1 MKKAIVIALLT
12 LGVLL
17 FAVPLVLA
25 VIATVN
31 TSVIGGA
38 DLATFNYH
46 FFKANGG
53 LYFLLSLTG
62 IASLLSGTVINVVKK

>member
-1 MKKAIVIALLT
+1 MKKIIVITLLV

-17 FAVPLVLA
+17 FAIPLVLA
-25 VIATVN
+25 VIATAN

-38 DLATFNYH
+38 DLTTFSYH

-62 IASLLSGTVINVVKK
+62 IASLLAGTIVNVAKK